1 MSTVPAM
8 PPIPA
13 ESMTPVPPP
22 TALAPTIPDDMLYEV
37 VDGQVV
43 EKKMGAFETGI
54 ASLLVEILG
63 PFART
68 NRLGRFFDEM
78 LFRIDIGQD
87 LQRRPD
93 VAFVSHARWP
103 YNRRVPDVPVW
114 DMVPDLAIEVISPS
128 NSASA
133 VLRKVHDYFKAGV
146 TSRLGRLSRT
156 GRGLYLFHTPAN
168 PGGRRWPGA
177 GWRRPPPWLSTPCRG
192 LVRGWPRVTANRS
205 DRPSQRVDR

>member
-8 PPIPA
+8 PSIPA

-43 EKKMGAFETGI
+43 EKTMGAFETGI

-63 PFART
+63 PFARK
-68 NRLGRFFDEM
+68 NRLGRFFGEM
-78 LFRIDIGQD
+78 LFRIDLSQD

-128 NSASA
+128 NTAFA
-133 VLRKVHDYFKAGV
+133 VHRKIHDYFKAGV
-146 TSRLGRLSRT
+146 ARVWVV
-156 GRGLYLFHTPAN
+156 YPEQAEVYIY
-168 PGGRRWPGA
+168 
-177 GWRRPPPWLSTPCRG
+177 STPQQVQVVGVGQELDGGDLLPGFRLPVAVLFEDG
-192 LVRGWPRVTANRS
+192 PE
-205 DRPSQRVDR
+205 

>member
-8 PPIPA
+8 PSIPA

-43 EKKMGAFETGI
+43 EKTMGAFETGI

-63 PFART
+63 PFARK
-68 NRLGRFFDEM
+68 NRLGRFFGEM
-78 LFRIDIGQD
+78 LFRIDLSQD

-114 DMVPDLAIEVISPS
+114 DMVPDLAIEVLSPS
-128 NSASA
+128 NTAFA
-133 VLRKVHDYFKAGV
+133 VHRKIHDYFKAGV
-146 TSRLGRLSRT
+146 ARVWVV
-156 GRGLYLFHTPAN
+156 YPEQAEVYIY
-168 PGGRRWPGA
+168 
-177 GWRRPPPWLSTPCRG
+177 STPQQVQVVGVGQELDGGDLLPGFRLPVAVLFEDG
-192 LVRGWPRVTANRS
+192 PE
-205 DRPSQRVDR
+205 